1 MLVATQTL
9 EPYFQEVLQVLTE
22 NKSQPLFPVE
32 KFKWHAAHALIMAAQ
47 GDRETAKDQA
57 IRALDVAKVN
67 HSGFR
72 YHPTVGLVES
82 NYEALRDRLLV
93 LSGAYC

>member
-1 MLVATQTL
+1 
-9 EPYFQEVLQVLTE
+9 
-22 NKSQPLFPVE
+22 
-32 KFKWHAAHALIMAAQ
+32 MAAQ